1 MYVWRPSWTTVRD
14 KLVSFFEL
22 CPSVE
27 ACRVYRNFGTW
38 AKDELNFDGLI
49 MAKETKKQRNELF
62 CFRSALSWSKS
73 VTSWK
78 LQWCRLKTD
87 TSVCLVWSPLCYMIS
102 NADETKEEIY
112 ADLHSFYSS
121 NEKSVFGT
129 NTFIVQHQ
137 IVIVISL
144 KVFSFPGLLK
154 ELQSSLFY
162 K

>member
-1 MYVWRPSWTTVRD
+1 
-14 KLVSFFEL
+14 
-22 CPSVE
+22 
-27 ACRVYRNFGTW
+27 
-38 AKDELNFDGLI
+38 
-49 MAKETKKQRNELF
+49 
-62 CFRSALSWSKS
+62 
-73 VTSWK
+73 
-78 LQWCRLKTD
+78 
-87 TSVCLVWSPLCYMIS
+87 MIS